1 MKNVIYKIYCNID
14 DGHIYIGSTNNF
26 TSRRSH
32 HRKNVTNRTG
42 KKYWC
47 KLYQYIRLNG
57 GWSNFTMEI
66 IEDVDISI
74 DIKVREQE
82 LICLHRP
89 TLNTNAAHKKTKRS
103 QLATLP
109 SNPE

>member
-1 MKNVIYKIYCNID
+1 MKNVIYKIYCNIE

-26 TSRRSH
+26 TSRRSQ
-32 HRKNVTNRTG
+32 HRKNVTNRTC
-42 KKYWC
+42 KKYWG

-66 IEDVDISI
+66 IEEVDIST

-82 LICLHRP
+82 LICIHRP

-103 QLATLP
+103 SAATFSEIP
-109 SNPE
+109 K

>member
-14 DGHIYIGSTNNF
+14 DGHLYIGSTNNY
-26 TSRRSH
+26 SARKSQ
-32 HRKNVTNRTG
+32 HRKNVTNRSG

-66 IEDVDISI
+66 IEEVNQDIN
-74 DIKVREQE
+74 IKIREQV
-82 LICLHRP
+82 LISTHMP
-89 TLNTNAAHKKTKRS
+89 SLNTIAAHKQTKRS
-103 QLATLP
+103 LATI
-109 SNPE
+109 S

>member
-14 DGHIYIGSTNNF
+14 DGHIYIGSTNKF
-26 TSRRSH
+26 TTRKSQ

-66 IEDVDISI
+66 IEDVDIST

-82 LICLHRP
+82 LICIHMP
-89 TLNTNAAHKKTKRS
+89 TLNTNAAHKKTIRS
-103 QLATLP
+103 YLATLP